1 MNVFFQY
8 KFNGA
13 SATILFLFLVLFGT
27 KLFFMICFETVPTL
41 YIQKKISCIVWYK
54 IIFYDWF

>member
-27 KLFFMICFETVPTL
+27 KLFFMIGFETVPTL
-41 YIQKKISCIVWYK
+41 YIQKRIKIVVYIV
-54 IIFYDWF
+54 